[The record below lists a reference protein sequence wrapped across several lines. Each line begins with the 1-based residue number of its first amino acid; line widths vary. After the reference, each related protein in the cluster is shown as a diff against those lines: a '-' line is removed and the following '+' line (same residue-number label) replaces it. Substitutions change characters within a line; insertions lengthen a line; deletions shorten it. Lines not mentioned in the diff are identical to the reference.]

1 MVTIQDI
8 RRANLEK
15 VLANKW
21 GGKGARLA
29 KALEVS
35 QTVLSRIKST
45 TDTRRDMGNEL
56 ARRIEEVSALPSGW
70 MDERHDID
78 EATELAERIRAL
90 DPVERQMVELI
101 VSLAARRSGH

>member
-8 RRANLEK
+8 RRANLDR
-15 VLANKW
+15 VLALAW

-29 KALEVS
+29 KALGVS
-35 QTVLSRIKST
+35 QTVLSRIKSE

-56 ARRIEEVSALPSGW
+56 ARRIEEVSDLPSGW
-70 MDERHDID
+70 MDERHDTD
-78 EATELAERIRAL
+78 DASALAEKIRGL

-101 VSLAARRSGH
+101 VSLAARRSGR